1 MKQVLKQAE
10 EWDLVSR
17 WRKKRIITRNA
28 GVWKRVK
35 RALNKRHRQD
45 SKLELSQH

>member
-10 EWDLVSR
+10 EWDLISR

-28 GVWKRVK
+28 GVWKSVK
-35 RALNKRHRQD
+35 KALNKRFRKEGKQI
-45 SKLELSQH
+45 SYE